1 MQTWKYE
8 SAAGRFDVLDAI
20 LASPNK
26 HIRKQNRVRRQ
37 QHAGVLMSFSS
48 DVFSIE
54 RDGHV
59 ATLWLD
65 RPEKRNAMA
74 PSFWHDLPYAMA
86 ELGDD
91 PDVRAVVL
99 AGKGKSFCAGLDL
112 TAFGGAGIGL
122 QQAKPASQAEANLQQ
137 VRTTRSFQAA
147 ITSIANCPVPVIA
160 AIHSHCIGGGI
171 DLVTAC
177 DIRLASADA
186 TFGVR
191 ETKIG
196 IAADAGTLQR
206 LPGIITKGHVA
217 ELAYTGKDIDAARAE
232 KIGLVN
238 DVYPDQ
244 QATLDAAY
252 AIANEIAS
260 NAPLAV
266 RGTKFMLQ
274 QGEDLTTEQSL
285 LLNGLWTMIANLG
298 SNDLGEAMKA
308 FTEKRAPDFKG
319 N

>member
-1 MQTWKYE
+1 
-8 SAAGRFDVLDAI
+8 
-20 LASPNK
+20 
-26 HIRKQNRVRRQ
+26 
-37 QHAGVLMSFSS
+37 MSFSS
-48 DVFSIE
+48 DVFTIE
-54 RDGHV
+54 RAGHV

-65 RPEKRNAMA
+65 NPKKRNAMSPA
-74 PSFWHDLPYAMA
+74 FWHDLPFAMA

-99 AGKGKSFCAGLDL
+99 AAKGKSFCVGLDL
-112 TAFGGAGIGL
+112 TLFGAGGPGL
-122 QQAKPASQAEANLQQ
+122 QGDKPASHAEANLRQI
-137 VRTTRSFQAA
+137 RTTRSFQAA
-147 ITSIANCPVPVIA
+147 ITSIADCPVPVIA

-177 DIRLASADA
+177 DVRLASADA
-186 TFGVR
+186 IFGIR

-196 IAADAGTLQR
+196 IAADVGTLQR

-232 KIGLVN
+232 KIGLIN

-244 QATLDAAY
+244 QATLDAAL
-252 AIANEIAS
+252 AMATEIAANS
-260 NAPLAV
+260 PLAV

-298 SNDLGEAMKA
+298 SNDLNEAMKA
-308 FTEKRAPDFKG
+308 FVEKRPPEFKG

>member
-1 MQTWKYE
+1 
-8 SAAGRFDVLDAI
+8 
-20 LASPNK
+20 
-26 HIRKQNRVRRQ
+26 
-37 QHAGVLMSFSS
+37 MSFSS

-74 PSFWHDLPYAMA
+74 ANFWHDLPYAMA

-99 AGKGKSFCAGLDL
+99 AAKGKSFCVGLDL
-112 TAFGGAGIGL
+112 TALGGAGIGL
-122 QQAKPASQAEANLQQ
+122 QEAKPASQAEANLQQ
-137 VRTTRSFQAA
+137 IRTTRSFQAA
-147 ITSIANCPVPVIA
+147 ITSIADCPVPVIA

-196 IAADAGTLQR
+196 MAADVGTLQR

-252 AIANEIAS
+252 AMANEIAA

-285 LLNGLWTMIANLG
+285 LLNGLWTMVANLG